1 MLHGTAVGSPARTG
15 GADLDGRSIMST
27 GLIVGGVAIAAAV
40 IIVSA
45 LLAAWLRIYNGLV
58 EKKNAVDNAFAGIDA
73 MLKKRF
79 DLIPSLVAVVK
90 QYAKHEAETL
100 IKVTQARAQAG
111 SGPASSNV
119 RIDLENQLTK
129 VLGGVMV
136 AVERYPELKADR
148 AFLDL
153 QGSLNEVEE
162 QLSAAR
168 RFYNTAVTELNN
180 AIQMFPSSIIAA
192 SMRLAPREPFTIP
205 EAQRENPDVR
215 SLFAQ

>member
-1 MLHGTAVGSPARTG
+1 
-15 GADLDGRSIMST
+15 MST
-27 GLIVGGVAIAAAV
+27 GLIVAGLAIAAAV
-40 IIVSA
+40 IVVAILV
-45 LLAAWLRIYNGLV
+45 AAWLGIYNGLIA
-58 EKKNAVDNAFAGIDA
+58 KKNAVDNAFASIDA

-79 DLIPSLVAVVK
+79 DLIPNLVAVVK

-119 RIDLENQLTK
+119 RVDLENQLTRA
-129 VLGGVMV
+129 LGGVMV

-148 AFLDL
+148 SFLDL

-168 RFYNTAVTELNN
+168 RFYNATVTELNN
-180 AIQMFPSSIIAA
+180 AIQMFPSSIVAA
-192 SMRLAPREPFTIP
+192 SMRLVPRELFSIP
-205 EAQRENPDVR
+205 DAQRENPDVR